1 VDLETRF
8 ILLFVI
14 ATAVAIAVRRLYVPY
29 TVALVIAGLVL
40 GGLHLFPAP
49 HLTQELLYTIFLPGL
64 LFEAAFHIEF
74 EDFWRNRIAIS
85 ALAVPG
91 VIASTVLVALML
103 APLGHELHVLPGFGW
118 REALVFG
125 ALISA
130 TDPIAVVSLFRTLGA
145 PRRLT
150 TLLESESLLNDGT
163 SIVFFT
169 LSLGVATGSVVHPGA
184 IAVQFV
190 TIVGMG
196 AAIGAFIGAV
206 ASIVMR
212 QVNDP
217 MIEITLTTMAAYG
230 SFVCAQTLHSS
241 GVIAT
246 VAAGMICGNIGS
258 RSAMSA
264 STRVAANS
272 FWEYVA
278 FALNSIV
285 FLLIGFSVRLSVL
298 LTYWL
303 PIVLA
308 YLVVTASR
316 ALVVSGSCALLAPT
330 REHFPWR
337 WTPVLTWGG
346 LRGALPM
353 VLALSLPQDFPFRE
367 ALVAMTF
374 GVAILS
380 ILIQGTTAS
389 TLIRR
394 SGLGGY
400 PSTQLSYQVQRGQV
414 LAAES
419 ALRELERLSRRGQTS
434 DELVHHLR
442 DEYRRRLEG
451 AGAQLRQRQLDP
463 DRLHLNEL
471 TRLRRQLLFAER
483 DQVMQSYYQ
492 GLFDLQGR
500 DQLLSDIDSR
510 MLQLQT
516 GQSADATTSNTSS
529 NKAVTAADRAS
540 GSV

>member
-1 VDLETRF
+1 MDLEARF
-8 ILLFVI
+8 ILMFVI

-29 TVALVIAGLVL
+29 TVALVVAGLVL
-40 GGLHLFPAP
+40 GGLHLSPAP
-49 HLTQELLYTIFLPGL
+49 HLTQDLLYTIFLPGL
-64 LFEAAFHIEF
+64 LFEAAFHVEF
-74 EDFWRNRIAIS
+74 QEFWRNRIAIS

-91 VIASTVLVALML
+91 VIASTVLVAAML
-103 APLGHELHVLPGFGW
+103 APLGHVPHVLPGFGW

-130 TDPIAVVSLFRTLGA
+130 TDPIAVVSLFRSLGA

-150 TLLESESLLNDGT
+150 TLLDSESLLNDGT

-169 LSLGVATGSVVHPGA
+169 LSLGLVAGTVVESGA
-184 IAVQFV
+184 IVAQFFI
-190 TIVGMG
+190 IVGLG
-196 AAIGAFIGAV
+196 ALLGAIIGTA
-206 ASIVMR
+206 ASTIMR
-212 QVNDP
+212 RVSDA

-230 SFVCAQTLHSS
+230 SFVCAQTQHYS

-246 VAAGMICGNIGS
+246 VTAGMICGNFGC

-264 STRVAANS
+264 STRVTVIS
-272 FWEYVA
+272 FWEYIS

-316 ALVVSGSCALLAPT
+316 TLVVAGSCALLAPT

-353 VLALSLPQDFPFRE
+353 VLALSLPEAFPFRE
-367 ALVAMTF
+367 AIVALTF
-374 GVAILS
+374 GVAVLS
-380 ILIQGTTAS
+380 ILIQGTTTS
-389 TLIRR
+389 TLIRWL
-394 SGLGGY
+394 GL
-400 PSTQLSYQVQRGQV
+400 T
-414 LAAES
+414 
-419 ALRELERLSRRGQTS
+419 
-434 DELVHHLR
+434 
-442 DEYRRRLEG
+442 G
-451 AGAQLRQRQLDP
+451 AG
-463 DRLHLNEL
+463 E
-471 TRLRRQLLFAER
+471 
-483 DQVMQSYYQ
+483 
-492 GLFDLQGR
+492 
-500 DQLLSDIDSR
+500 
-510 MLQLQT
+510 
-516 GQSADATTSNTSS
+516 
-529 NKAVTAADRAS
+529 AS

>member
-1 VDLETRF
+1 MDLETRF

-29 TVALVIAGLVL
+29 TVALVVAGLVL

-49 HLTQELLYTIFLPGL
+49 HLTQALLYTIFLPGL

-74 EDFWRNRIAIS
+74 EEFWRNRIAIS

-103 APLGHELHVLPGFGW
+103 APLGHSLDVLPGFSW

-130 TDPIAVVSLFRTLGA
+130 TDPIAVVSLFRTLRA

-150 TLLESESLLNDGT
+150 TLLDSESLLNDGT

-169 LSLGVATGSVVHPGA
+169 LSLGVAGGSVVHAGA
-184 IAVQFV
+184 IVAQF
-190 TIVGMG
+190 IAMVGMG
-196 AAIGAFIGAV
+196 ALIGAGIGAL
-206 ASIVMR
+206 ASAVMR
-212 QVNDP
+212 QVNEP

-230 SFVCAQTLHSS
+230 SFVCAQGLHFS

-246 VAAGMICGNIGS
+246 VSAGMICGNIGC
-258 RSAMSA
+258 RSAKSA
-264 STRVAANS
+264 STRVTVNS
-272 FWEYVA
+272 FWEYIA
-278 FALNSIV
+278 FALNSVV

-298 LTYWL
+298 WTYWL
-303 PIVLA
+303 PILLA
-308 YLVVTASR
+308 YLAVTASR
-316 ALVVSGSCALLAPT
+316 ALVVSGGCALLAPT

-353 VLALSLPQDFPFRE
+353 VLALSLPEAFPFRQ
-367 ALVAMTF
+367 AIVAMTF
-374 GVAILS
+374 GVAVLS
-380 ILIQGTTAS
+380 ILLQGTTTAR
-389 TLIRR
+389 LMRR
-394 SGLGGY
+394 LGLVGY
-400 PSTQLSYQVQRGQV
+400 PQTQLSYQVQRGQV
-414 LAAES
+414 LAAKA
-419 ALRELERLSRRGQTS
+419 ALQELERLSQDGLAS
-434 DELVHHLR
+434 DELVQR
-442 DEYRRRLEG
+442 VQDEYRHRLEG
-451 AGAQLRQRQLDP
+451 PGAQLRRRRLDSA
-463 DRLHLNEL
+463 RLGADEL
-471 TRLRRQLLFAER
+471 ERLRRRLLLTER

-500 DQLLSDIDSR
+500 DQLLADIDAR
-510 MLQLQT
+510 MLELQHPR
-516 GQSADATTSNTSS
+516 SVRSDAHSGAIAH
-529 NKAVTAADRAS
+529 KAGDGGR
-540 GSV
+540 